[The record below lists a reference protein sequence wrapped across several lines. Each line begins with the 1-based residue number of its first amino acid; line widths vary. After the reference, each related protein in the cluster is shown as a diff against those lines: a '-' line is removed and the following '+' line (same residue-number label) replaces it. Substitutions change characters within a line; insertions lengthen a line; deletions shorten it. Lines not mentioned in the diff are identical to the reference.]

1 MMPFALDFCG
11 AFDFSRAVTERQPTA
26 DGGWQRTLRRGASA
40 IAFCY
45 GIGAL
50 AAQAALARQ
59 FSHTPD
65 FVARLGRLA
74 WLPWLFAVV
83 VALWLVALQRLHLRR
98 GRTLVDGATV
108 ERAAP
113 LLWLCA
119 LLAIAPCMSAY
130 ANHAMLPALALVG
143 GLLGLASLELAPTAL
158 ARARTLLGHR
168 AAPFVVAG
176 LAAAWYFAVSFYRH
190 ANFGSGS
197 RDMGLFFQTVFLLS
211 RGQAPI
217 NTLMDIQSPEHAIN
231 AFADHME
238 FVDLLVVPLVWIWRD
253 AGALLLAQALVTGSG
268 VAAVMRLAQRRS
280 NDGLAALCFGLS
292 YFLAYPIA
300 EGVQFDWNPTTMSV
314 GLFAWAFDFADR
326 RRYGGLIVLLV
337 LIALCKENLLLYVAA
352 FGVYLLVDGHGV
364 KLGASVLAGALLLF
378 GVELK
383 LLFPLFRPEGFRHFY
398 FRELGSGFGEVAL
411 NVVLSPLRAVSQL
424 VTPGNKVDGL
434 FIPFSSTAWLC
445 LAAPAPLIVALPA
458 VGERFLGDFRNA
470 WWGHHYGG
478 PTAAI
483 AVCAAVIGCIRL
495 DDRLGPALRRWL
507 PGASTATLL
516 GLVCLGSTLLVDVAG
531 HWSPTDLFV
540 LEKSYLPAPAER
552 TTMRA
557 AVAAVP
563 PDVSVAAQNYF
574 LAHLAD
580 RRQAYELALA
590 ERAEVVV
597 VNPTTNPWPYSTEFI
612 EQLARRL
619 AQRGDYALVFC
630 AGHSWVFRRG
640 ADPGQVPACP
650 LLDELRG
657 GGP

>member
-1 MMPFALDFCG
+1 MG
-11 AFDFSRAVTERQPTA
+11 
-26 DGGWQRTLRRGASA
+26 GGWQQALRRGA
-40 IAFCY
+40 IALALCY
-45 GIGAL
+45 GVGAL
-50 AAQAALARQ
+50 ATQAALARE

-74 WLPWLFAVV
+74 WLPWLFAVAL
-83 VALWLVALQRLHLRR
+83 ALWLFALQRAHR
-98 GRTLVDGATV
+98 GRGRVLLDGASI
-108 ERAAP
+108 ERSAP
-113 LLWLCA
+113 LLWPCA

-130 ANHAMLPALALVG
+130 ASHAVLPALALCG
-143 GLLGLASLELAPTAL
+143 GLLGLASLELAPAAI
-158 ARARTLLGHR
+158 ARGRELLGHR

-176 LAAAWYFAVSFYRH
+176 MAAAWFFAVSFYRH

-211 RGQAPI
+211 RGRPPI
-217 NTLMDIQSPEHAIN
+217 NTVMDIASPEHAIN

-238 FVDLLVVPLVWIWRD
+238 FIDLLLVPLVWIWRD

-268 VAAVMRLAQRRS
+268 VAAVMRLAQRRTG
-280 NDGLAALCFGLS
+280 DGLAALAFGLS

-300 EGVQFDWNPTTMSV
+300 GGVQFDWNPTTMSI

-326 RRYGGLIVLLV
+326 RRYRGLIATLV

-352 FGVYLLVDGHGV
+352 FGLYLLLDGHGV
-364 KLGASVLAGALLLF
+364 KLGGGVLAAALLLF

-383 LLFPLFRPEGFRHFY
+383 LLFPIFRSGGFRHFY
-398 FRELGSGFGEVAL
+398 FRELGDSFGQVAL
-411 NVVLSPLRAVSQL
+411 NLAASPLRAAIQL

-483 AVCAAVIGCIRL
+483 AICAAVIGSARL
-495 DDRLGPALRRWL
+495 LPWLGPLVWRRL
-507 PGASTATLL
+507 PGAAAATAL
-516 GLVCLGSTLLVDVAG
+516 GLACLCATLLVDVAG
-531 HWSPTDLFV
+531 RWSPTDLFV
-540 LEKSYLPAPAER
+540 LEKPYLPPPAER
-552 TTMRA
+552 AGMRA
-557 AVAAVP
+557 AVRAVP

-580 RRQAYELALA
+580 RDRIYELALS

-597 VNPTTNPWPYSTEFI
+597 LNPTTNPWPYSGDHVR
-612 EQLARRL
+612 QLARRL

-640 ADPGQVPACP
+640 ADPAQAPQCP
-650 LLDELRG
+650 TLDELRG
-657 GGP
+657 GSQ